1 MLKRK
6 AYQRLE
12 DWKRYKTK
20 QALLVKGARQV
31 GKTTLVRQFAADNYG
46 ILAEVNFFD
55 NKTAKETVMRA
66 IDADDLLLRLSVL
79 SGKELE
85 AGKTLVFL
93 DEIQECGADL
103 LTWIKMLLERTDYDY
118 ILSGSLLGLEVSNIS
133 SLPVGFL
140 QEVTLYPLDFEEF
153 CWASG
158 IGKTALE
165 AVSACMESLTPV
177 PDYLHDKLTDTFY
190 RYLLVGGMPDVVQ
203 AFVDN
208 NDLLRARNLQRG
220 IVNMYKM
227 DMAKYVSDTLEARQV
242 QMVYESIPSQL
253 NSENKR
259 FKYARLGKSLRFANL
274 EFAFDWLEHVGV
286 ALTAFRVNEPTFPLA
301 AHEDRNMLKLY
312 ANDVGL
318 LTAQMMGD
326 VDIDILNRRSSINFG
341 SIFEN
346 VAAQEFKAC
355 GRELRYYNSSKI
367 GEVDF
372 VLQGQQGG
380 IDLCE
385 IKSGKNYRRHSAL
398 DNLLTTKNY
407 NFEHVYVFH
416 DGNVDTPEAF
426 EGVTYLPIYM
436 MGMALG

>member
-165 AVSACMESLTPV
+165 AVSACMESLIPV

-220 IVNMYKM
+220 IVNMYEM

-286 ALTAFRVNEPTFPLA
+286 ALPAFRVNEPTFPLA

-312 ANDVGL
+312 AM
-318 LTAQMMGD
+318 T
-326 VDIDILNRRSSINFG
+326 S
-341 SIFEN
+341 
-346 VAAQEFKAC
+346 AC
-355 GRELRYYNSSKI
+355 
-367 GEVDF
+367 
-372 VLQGQQGG
+372 
-380 IDLCE
+380 
-385 IKSGKNYRRHSAL
+385 
-398 DNLLTTKNY
+398 
-407 NFEHVYVFH
+407 
-416 DGNVDTPEAF
+416 
-426 EGVTYLPIYM
+426 LPPK
-436 MGMALG
+436 

>member
-227 DMAKYVSDTLEARQV
+227 DMAKYVSDTLESRQV

-286 ALTAFRVNEPTFPLA
+286 ALPVFRVNEPTFPLA

-407 NFEHVYVFH
+407 SFEHVYVFH

>member
-31 GKTTLVRQFAADNYG
+31 GKTTLVRQFAADNYE

-158 IGKTALE
+158 IGKTVLE

-220 IVNMYKM
+220 IVNMYEM

-286 ALTAFRVNEPTFPLA
+286 TLPAFRVNEPTFPLA

-407 NFEHVYVFH
+407 SFEHVYVFH

>member
-1 MLKRK
+1 MER
-6 AYQRLE
+6 YGDLE
-12 DWKRYKTK
+12 ND
-20 QALLVKGARQV
+20 
-31 GKTTLVRQFAADNYG
+31 
-46 ILAEVNFFD
+46 
-55 NKTAKETVMRA
+55 
-66 IDADDLLLRLSVL
+66 
-79 SGKELE
+79 
-85 AGKTLVFL
+85 FL
-93 DEIQECGADL
+93 DWTHSACEHRYGEIYSDEQPCHHLNRVFGL
-103 LTWIKMLLERTDYDY
+103 LHRHQVVSVCNLC
-118 ILSGSLLGLEVSNIS
+118 SLAKKAAAFFRNSFSIS
-133 SLPVGFL
+133 SSRMRFL
-140 QEVTLYPLDFEEF
+140 
-153 CWASG
+153 ASRSSRS
-158 IGKTALE
+158 
-165 AVSACMESLTPV
+165 SAFGPGAGPC
-177 PDYLHDKLTDTFY
+177 
-190 RYLLVGGMPDVVQ
+190 
-203 AFVDN
+203 
-208 NDLLRARNLQRG
+208 DLLRARNLQRG
-220 IVNMYKM
+220 IVNMYEM

-286 ALTAFRVNEPTFPLA
+286 ALPAFRVNEPTFPLA

-380 IDLCE
+380 
-385 IKSGKNYRRHSAL
+385 KRSSQ
-398 DNLLTTKNY
+398 
-407 NFEHVYVFH
+407 
-416 DGNVDTPEAF
+416 
-426 EGVTYLPIYM
+426 
-436 MGMALG
+436 

>member
-31 GKTTLVRQFAADNYG
+31 GKTTLVRQFAADNYE

-286 ALTAFRVNEPTFPLA
+286 ALPAFRVNEPTFPLA

-318 LTAQMMGD
+318 LTAQMMG
-326 VDIDILNRRSSINFG
+326 DIDILNRRSSINFG

-407 NFEHVYVFH
+407 SFEHVYVFD

>member
-220 IVNMYKM
+220 IVNMYEM
-227 DMAKYVSDTLEARQV
+227 DMAKYVSDTLEARQ
-242 QMVYESIPSQL
+242 
-253 NSENKR
+253 R

-286 ALTAFRVNEPTFPLA
+286 ALPAFRVNEPTFPLA

-407 NFEHVYVFH
+407 SFEHVYVFH
-416 DGNVDTPEAF
+416 DGNVDTPGAF

>member
-31 GKTTLVRQFAADNYG
+31 GKTTLVRQFAADNYE

-274 EFAFDWLEHVGV
+274 EFAFDWLEHGGV
-286 ALTAFRVNEPTFPLA
+286 ALPAFRVNEPTFPLA

-346 VAAQEFKAC
+346 VAAQEFRAC

-407 NFEHVYVFH
+407 SFEHVYVFH

>member
-177 PDYLHDKLTDTFY
+177 PDYLHDKLTD
-190 RYLLVGGMPDVVQ
+190 LLVGGMPDVVQ

-286 ALTAFRVNEPTFPLA
+286 ALPAFRVNEPTFPLA

-407 NFEHVYVFH
+407 SFEHVYVFH

>member
-93 DEIQECGADL
+93 DEIQECGAVL

-407 NFEHVYVFH
+407 SFEHVYVFH